1 VLETPSRIIGRN
13 AAPARD
19 EYHAM
24 GFKSAANDRFTA
36 ITSDGCA
43 AGSGRLLSVTTLLP
57 VSDPL
62 RTVAQRSKLRTFY
75 LAKTS
80 VLSRLGKS
88 QV

>member
-1 VLETPSRIIGRN
+1 MIKFKVIRALPVPWLDSESLPHAATGRLS
-13 AAPARD
+13 ADSSLCPPA
-19 EYHAM
+19 
-24 GFKSAANDRFTA
+24 GV
-36 ITSDGCA
+36 
-43 AGSGRLLSVTTLLP
+43 GRLLSVTTLLP

-75 LAKTS
+75 PAKTS

>member
-1 VLETPSRIIGRN
+1 MIPWVQMAGRIFDRVLEPVNVCFSGVISGG
-13 AAPARD
+13 P
-19 EYHAM
+19 
-24 GFKSAANDRFTA
+24 GTA
-36 ITSDGCA
+36 F
-43 AGSGRLLSVTTLLP
+43 GRLLSVTTLLP